1 MIMYL
6 NNFSNVNTRNDSSNN
21 FICTQNIENIMYCTG
36 QKVTLHTVLCPFT
49 CWSQRHTGQP
59 WPGVFIPLT
68 TSLKGEC
75 SEHSLTSSINTETLL
90 MTSLEGNCSS
100 EPSPAR
106 VQIKERSYKNCLEE
120 PTWSGPLCFLRR
132 WHQVQY
138 KGRKV
143 RWGVTSMTPA
153 PRLLLT

>member
-106 VQIKERSYKNCLEE
+106 VQIKERS
-120 PTWSGPLCFLRR
+120 
-132 WHQVQY
+132 
-138 KGRKV
+138 
-143 RWGVTSMTPA
+143 
-153 PRLLLT
+153 